1 MMKYNFGHITQI
13 FKKHTGTV
21 MYNTENELLMQSLS
35 GVKLSH
41 ATSDDTSALL
51 WANLTYTDIL

>member
-51 WANLTYTDIL
+51 WANLT